1 MAKLRKKI
9 KIGNGCMTAILIALL
24 FVVIYTV
31 SWICTCGIIKL
42 ITMCF
47 GLTFSWAI
55 ATGIWLVILL
65 LKGIFN
71 VTVKNESKPTRR
83 Y

>member
-1 MAKLRKKI
+1 MAKSKKKI

-24 FVVIYTV
+24 FVAIYAV
-31 SWICTCGIIKL
+31 SWICTCGVIKL
-42 ITMCF
+42 ITICF
-47 GLTFSWAI
+47 GLSFSWTI

-65 LKGIFN
+65 LKNIFN
-71 VTVKNESKPTRR
+71 VTVRNENKPTRR

>member
-1 MAKLRKKI
+1 MAKLKKKI
-9 KIGNGCMTAILIALL
+9 KIGDGCMTAILIALL
-24 FVVIYTV
+24 FVVIYAI
-31 SWICTCGIIKL
+31 SWICTW
-42 ITMCF
+42 CF

-71 VTVKNESKPTRR
+71 VTVKNESRPTRR

>member
-1 MAKLRKKI
+1 
-9 KIGNGCMTAILIALL
+9 MTAILIALL
-24 FVVIYTV
+24 FVAIYAV
-31 SWICTCGIIKL
+31 SWICTCGVIKL

-47 GLTFSWAI
+47 GLTFSWTI

-65 LKGIFN
+65 LKNIFN
-71 VTVKNESKPTRR
+71 VTVRNENKPTRR

>member
-1 MAKLRKKI
+1 MAKLKKKI
-9 KIGNGCMTAILIALL
+9 KIGDGCMTAILIALL
-24 FVVIYTV
+24 FVVIYAI

-55 ATGIWLVILL
+55 AT
-65 LKGIFN
+65 
-71 VTVKNESKPTRR
+71 
-83 Y
+83 

>member
-1 MAKLRKKI
+1 MAKLKKKI
-9 KIGNGCMTAILIALL
+9 KIGDGCMTAILIALL
-24 FVVIYTV
+24 FVVIYAI
-31 SWICTCGIIKL
+31 SWICTCGIIKF

-71 VTVKNESKPTRR
+71 VTVKNESRPTRR

>member
-24 FVVIYTV
+24 FV
-31 SWICTCGIIKL
+31 
-42 ITMCF
+42 TMCF

>member
-9 KIGNGCMTAILIALL
+9 KIGDGCMTAILIALL
-24 FVVIYTV
+24 FVVIYAI

-55 ATGIWLVILL
+55 ANRQEDIKGEEQWLLSVQ
-65 LKGIFN
+65 F
-71 VTVKNESKPTRR
+71 
-83 Y
+83 

>member
-9 KIGNGCMTAILIALL
+9 KIGDGCMTAILIALL
-24 FVVIYTV
+24 FVVIYAI
-31 SWICTCGIIKL
+31 SWICTCEIIKL

-71 VTVKNESKPTRR
+71 VTVKNENKPTRR